1 VTADVA
7 RLNATAEDSGHSRRR
22 HLRRLVG
29 IALLLLVAVFV
40 AIALKRN
47 WDAIRADLGLLT
59 PLDYLASSLAAVAGL
74 FLLWASWLAILNGLG
89 TRMPHRDSQTIY
101 FAAQLGKYVPGS
113 VWPALIQTRLGQRN
127 GVARSVMLTCYAL
140 WAASLCA
147 VGGACSALLLT
158 DGRVQIP
165 VAVLVGSVVAA
176 LLLVPVVLHDRG
188 LPHLVSWLFAKS
200 GRVVPEL
207 RVETPSARLSVA
219 FSAATWLVFGLHA
232 WFLARPL
239 GASLSDLPLVIG
251 AFALAFVVGVLV
263 VPLPAGAG
271 LREAVL
277 VLTLGAVIGRPGA
290 ITVALISRLIM
301 ILAELLL
308 ASLTGVPGAIRWART
323 THDENLS
330 DLANGKN

>member
-1 VTADVA
+1 MTADVA
-7 RLNATAEDSGHSRRR
+7 HLNATAENPGHSRRR

-29 IALLLLVAVFV
+29 IALLLPVAVFV

-47 WDAIRADLGLLT
+47 WDAIRADLGLLS

-127 GVARSVMLTCYAL
+127 GVPRSVMLTCYAL

-147 VGGACSALLLT
+147 VGGAFSALLLT
-158 DGRVQIP
+158 DSRVQIP
-165 VAVLVGSVVAA
+165 FAVLVGCVVAA

-188 LPHLVSWLFAKS
+188 LPQLASWLLSKS
-200 GRVVPEL
+200 GRVLPQL

-219 FSAATWLVFGLHA
+219 FSAATWLIFGLHA
-232 WFLARPL
+232 WFLAQPL

-251 AFALAFVVGVLV
+251 AFALAFVVGVLA

-271 LREAVL
+271 LREVVL

-308 ASLTGVPGAIRWART
+308 ASLTGVPGAIRWARAT
-323 THDENLS
+323 PEPNAAD
-330 DLANGKN
+330 

>member
-1 VTADVA
+1 MV
-7 RLNATAEDSGHSRRR
+7 RLNATYEDPRHARRR
-22 HLRRLVG
+22 QLRRLVG
-29 IALLLLVAVFV
+29 IALLVLVAVFV

-47 WDAIRADLGLLT
+47 WDAISEDLGLLT
-59 PLDYLASSLAAVAGL
+59 PADYLASSLAAVAGL
-74 FLLWASWLAILNGLG
+74 FLLWASWLAVLNGLG
-89 TRMPHRDSQTIY
+89 TRMAHRDSQTIF

-113 VWPALIQTRLGQRN
+113 IWPAVIQTRLGQRN
-127 GVARSVMLTCYAL
+127 GVPRSVMLTCYAL

-147 VGGACSALLLT
+147 VGGTFSIFILT
-158 DGRVQIP
+158 DSRVQIP
-165 VAVLVGSVVAA
+165 LPVLLGSIAAA

-188 LPHLVSWLFAKS
+188 LPQLVSWLFAKS

-219 FSAATWLVFGLHA
+219 FSAATWLAFGLHA

-239 GASLSDLPLVIG
+239 GASLGDVPLVIG
-251 AFALAFVVGVLV
+251 AFALAFVAGIVA

-277 VLTLGAVIGRPGA
+277 VLTLGAVIGRPSA
-290 ITVALISRLIM
+290 ITVALLSRLIM

-323 THDENLS
+323 ETLETRVD
-330 DLANGKN
+330 